1 MEITQETVAAAVNSV
16 ASARGRGTLPNMM
29 AFARALKQLGV
40 KVSLSQV
47 IDAARSADLVDI
59 ADKQDFRALLRSNLI
74 LQKEDFPVFDMV
86 FDCFWREQSYERVP
100 METLEIQGTP
110 SESGAE
116 EGGDEEGLEE
126 AVAEAAAEENVPL
139 ENLEEFS
146 IPTYSPQELLNSK
159 DFSEMG
165 VEESRAIAR
174 AILLIATKIATQI
187 SRRKKIGRKG
197 STVDPRWT
205 MRRSMKYGG
214 EIVELV
220 LRKRRIKKTKVV
232 LLCDVSGSMDC
243 YSRFLIQFM
252 YGLQNELWGVETFV
266 FSTSL
271 SRITHLIRTKD
282 IGNALEKISG
292 SILGW
297 SGGTNIGRSL
307 HTFNRS
313 FAPSMVTHRSV
324 VVIISDGWDRGD
336 VSLLER
342 EMQDLKRRCKKIIWL
357 NPLLAS
363 DNYEP
368 LCKGM
373 QAALPYLD
381 LFLSVHN
388 VNSLVALGRTLQKMV
403 ELRKS
408 IFDPRS
414 SILDHRRC

>member
-1 MEITQETVAAAVNSV
+1 MEITAEAVAAAVSEFSSV
-16 ASARGRGTLPNMM
+16 RGQGTLPNLL
-29 AFARALKQLGV
+29 AFGRVLKQLGV
-40 KVSLSQV
+40 KVGLSQV
-47 IDAARSADLVDI
+47 IDASRSLEFVDI
-59 ADKQDFRALLRSNLI
+59 ADKADFRTLLRSNLVS
-74 LQKEDFPVFDMV
+74 QKEDFPVFDAL
-86 FDCFWREQSYERVP
+86 FDCFWREQSYERMP
-100 METLEIQGTP
+100 METLEIEGTP
-110 SESGAE
+110 TESEAQN
-116 EGGDEEGLEE
+116 GGDEEGLEE
-126 AVAEAAAEENVPL
+126 ANAETSAKENVPL
-139 ENLEEFS
+139 ENLDEFS
-146 IPTYSPQELLNSK
+146 IPTYSPQQLLNRK

-165 VEESRAIAR
+165 IEESRAIAR

-187 SRRKKIGRKG
+187 SRRKKLGRKG
-197 STVDPRWT
+197 NVVDPRWT
-205 MRRSMKYGG
+205 MRRNMKYGG
-214 EIVELV
+214 EIIDLV
-220 LRKRRIKKTKVV
+220 HRKRRVKKTRVV

-282 IGNALEKISG
+282 IVNALEKISG

-307 HTFNRS
+307 HTFNRH
-313 FAPSMVTHRSV
+313 FATSMVTHRTV

-363 DNYEP
+363 ENYEP

-388 VNSLVALGRTLQKMV
+388 VNSLIALGRTLQKMV
-403 ELRKS
+403 A
-408 IFDPRS
+408 
-414 SILDHRRC
+414 

>member
-1 MEITQETVAAAVNSV
+1 MEITPEMVAAAVQSFSSV
-16 ASARGRGTLPNMM
+16 RGQGTLSNLL
-29 AFARALKQLGV
+29 AFGRILKQLGIN
-40 KVSLSQV
+40 VSLSQV
-47 IDAARSADLVDI
+47 VDASRSVEYVDL
-59 ADKQDFRALLRSNLI
+59 ANRADFRALMRSNMI
-74 LQKEDFPVFDMV
+74 SQKEDFPVFDMA
-86 FDCFWREQSYERVP
+86 FDCFWREQSYERIP
-100 METLEIQGTP
+100 EETLEIPGTP
-110 SESGAE
+110 ADSKAQ

-126 AVAEAAAEENVPL
+126 ALSESAAAENIPL
-139 ENLEEFS
+139 DNLEEFS
-146 IPTYSPQELLNSK
+146 IPTYSPQELLNRK

-165 VEESRAIAR
+165 IEESRAIAR
-174 AILLIATKIATQI
+174 AILLIATKIATQM
-187 SRRKKIGRKG
+187 SRRKKIARKG
-197 STVDPRWT
+197 KVVDPRWT
-205 MRRSMKYGG
+205 MRKNMRHGG
-214 EIVELV
+214 EIIDLV
-220 LRKRRIKKTKVV
+220 NRKRRIKKTRVV

-271 SRITHLIRTKD
+271 HRITHLIRTKD
-282 IGNALEKISG
+282 ISNALEKISG

-307 HTFNRS
+307 QTFNRH
-313 FAPSMVTHRSV
+313 FAPSLVTHRTV

-342 EMQDLKRRCKKIIWL
+342 EMQAIKRRCNKIIWL

-388 VNSLVALGRTLQKMV
+388 LNSLVALGRTLQRLV
-403 ELRKS
+403 A
-408 IFDPRS
+408 
-414 SILDHRRC
+414 

>member
-1 MEITQETVAAAVNSV
+1 MEITPEAVAAAVSEFSPV
-16 ASARGRGTLPNMM
+16 RGQGTLPNLL
-29 AFARALKQLGV
+29 AFGRALKQLGV
-40 KVSLSQV
+40 KVGLSQV
-47 IDAARSADLVDI
+47 IDASRSLGFVDI
-59 ADKQDFRALLRSNLI
+59 ADRADFRTLLRSNLVS
-74 LQKEDFPVFDMV
+74 QKEDFPVFDV
-86 FDCFWREQSYERVP
+86 LFDCFWREQSYERVP
-100 METLEIQGTP
+100 MDTLEIEGTP
-110 SESGAE
+110 TESEAQD
-116 EGGDEEGLEE
+116 GGDEEGLEE
-126 AVAEAAAEENVPL
+126 ANAEASAEENVPL
-139 ENLEEFS
+139 ENLDEFS
-146 IPTYSPQELLNSK
+146 LPTYSPQELLNRK

-165 VEESRAIAR
+165 IEESRAIAR

-187 SRRKKIGRKG
+187 SRRKKLGRKG
-197 STVDPRWT
+197 NVVDPRWT
-205 MRRSMKYGG
+205 MRKNMKYGG
-214 EIVELV
+214 EIIDLV
-220 LRKRRIKKTKVV
+220 HRKRRIKKTRVV

-282 IGNALEKISG
+282 IVNALEKISG

-307 HTFNRS
+307 HTFNRN
-313 FAPSMVTHRSV
+313 FAPSMVTHRTV

-363 DNYEP
+363 ENYEP

-388 VNSLVALGRTLQKMV
+388 VNSLITLGRTLQKMV
-403 ELRKS
+403 A
-408 IFDPRS
+408 
-414 SILDHRRC
+414 

>member
-1 MEITQETVAAAVNSV
+1 MEVTQELVAAAVNSV
-16 ASARGRGTLPNMM
+16 ASARGKGTLPNLM

-47 IDAARSADLVDI
+47 IDASRSADLVDI
-59 ADKQDFRALLRSNLI
+59 AEKSDFRAVLRSNLI
-74 LQKEDFPVFDMV
+74 LQKEDFPTFDML
-86 FDCFWREQSYERVP
+86 FDSFWREQSYERVP
-100 METLEIQGTP
+100 METMEIQGTP
-110 SESGAE
+110 TDSHSQ
-116 EGGDEEGLEE
+116 EGGDEEGGLEDT
-126 AVAEAAAEENVPL
+126 AVESIPKENVPL
-139 ENLEEFS
+139 ENLDEFS
-146 IPTYSPQELLNSK
+146 VPTYSPQELMNRK

-197 STVDPRWT
+197 NTIDPRWT

-214 EIVELV
+214 EVIDLV
-220 LRKRRIKKTKVV
+220 HRKKRIKKTKVV

-282 IGNALEKISG
+282 ITNALEKISA

-307 HTFNRS
+307 HAFNRN
-313 FAPSMVTHRSV
+313 FAPSMVTHRTV

-342 EMQDLKRRCKKIIWL
+342 EMQGLKRRCKKIIWL

-363 DNYEP
+363 ENYEQ

-388 VNSLVALGRTLQKMV
+388 VDSLIALGRTLQKMV
-403 ELRKS
+403 A
-408 IFDPRS
+408 
-414 SILDHRRC
+414 

>member
-1 MEITQETVAAAVNSV
+1 MDITAETVASAVNKV
-16 ASARGRGTLPNMM
+16 ASARGKGTLPNMM
-29 AFARALKQLGV
+29 AFARALKQLGI

-47 IDAARSADLVDI
+47 LDASRSADLVDI
-59 ADKQDFRALLRSNLI
+59 GERADFRALLRANLI
-74 LQKEDFPVFDMV
+74 SQKEDFPVFDMV

-100 METLEIQGTP
+100 METMEIQGTP
-110 SESGAE
+110 TESDAP
-116 EGGDEEGLEE
+116 EGGDEEGGLEE
-126 AVAEAAAEENVPL
+126 ATSEAIANENLQL
-139 ENLEEFS
+139 ENLDEFA
-146 IPTYSPQELLNSK
+146 IPTYSPQELMNRK

-174 AILLIATKIATQI
+174 AIMLIATKIATQI

-197 STVDPRWT
+197 NAVDPRWT

-214 EIVELV
+214 EVIELV
-220 LRKRRIKKTKVV
+220 HRKKRIKKTRVV

-282 IGNALEKISG
+282 IVNALEKISG

-307 HTFNRS
+307 HTFNRN
-313 FAPSMVTHRSV
+313 FAPSMVTHRTV

-342 EMQDLKRRCKKIIWL
+342 EMQDLKRRAKKIIWL

-363 DNYEP
+363 ENYEP

-388 VNSLVALGRTLQKMV
+388 VNSLVSLGRTLQKMV
-403 ELRKS
+403 A
-408 IFDPRS
+408 
-414 SILDHRRC
+414 

>member
-1 MEITQETVAAAVNSV
+1 MDITPEKVAAAVGSV
-16 ASARGRGTLPNMM
+16 AAARGSGTVPNMM
-29 AFARALKQLGV
+29 AFARALKELGV

-47 IDAARSADLVDI
+47 LDASHSVDLVDI
-59 ADKQDFRALLRSNLI
+59 GAKDDFRALLRANLI
-74 LQKEDFPVFDMV
+74 SQKEDFPAFDML
-86 FDCFWREQSYERVP
+86 FDCFWREQGYERVP
-100 METLEIQGTP
+100 METMEIQGTP
-110 SESGAE
+110 TESDAP
-116 EGGDEEGLEE
+116 EGGDEEGGLE
-126 AVAEAAAEENVPL
+126 EAAAESLAKENLPL
-139 ENLEEFS
+139 ENLDEFS
-146 IPTYSPQELLNSK
+146 VPTYSPQELMNRK

-165 VEESRAIAR
+165 VEESRAVAR

-187 SRRKKIGRKG
+187 SRRKKVGRKG
-197 STVDPRWT
+197 NVVDPRWT
-205 MRRSMKYGG
+205 MRKSMKYGG
-214 EIVELV
+214 EVIDLV
-220 LRKRRIKKTKVV
+220 HRKRRIKKTKVV

-282 IGNALEKISG
+282 IVNALEKISG

-307 HTFNRS
+307 HSFNRN
-313 FAPSMVTHRSV
+313 FAPSMVTHRTV

-363 DNYEP
+363 ENYEP

-381 LFLSVHN
+381 MFLSVHN
-388 VNSLVALGRTLQKMV
+388 VNSLMALGRTLQKMV
-403 ELRKS
+403 A
-408 IFDPRS
+408 
-414 SILDHRRC
+414 

>member
-1 MEITQETVAAAVNSV
+1 MDITSETVASAVSAV
-16 ASARGRGTLPNMM
+16 ASARGKGTLPNVM
-29 AFARALKQLGV
+29 AFARALKQLGI
-40 KVSLSQV
+40 KIGLSQV
-47 IDAARSADLVDI
+47 LDASRSVELVDI
-59 ADKQDFRALLRSNLI
+59 GERTDFRALLRSNLI
-74 LQKEDFPVFDMV
+74 SQKEDFPVFDMA
-86 FDCFWREQSYERVP
+86 FDCFWREQAYERMP
-100 METLEIQGTP
+100 METMEIQGTP
-110 SESGAE
+110 TESDAP
-116 EGGDEEGLEE
+116 EGGDEEGGLEE
-126 AVAEAAAEENVPL
+126 AASEALAKENLQL
-139 ENLEEFS
+139 ENLDEFAV
-146 IPTYSPQELLNSK
+146 PTYSPQELMNRK

-187 SRRKKIGRKG
+187 SRRKKLGRKG
-197 STVDPRWT
+197 NTVDPRWT
-205 MRRSMKYGG
+205 LRRSMKYGG

-220 LRKRRIKKTKVV
+220 HRKKRIKKTRVV

-282 IGNALEKISG
+282 IVNALEKISG

-313 FAPSMVTHRSV
+313 FAPSMVTHRTV

-342 EMQDLKRRCKKIIWL
+342 EMQDLKRRAKKIIWL

-363 DNYEP
+363 ENYEP

-388 VNSLVALGRTLQKMV
+388 VNSLVSLGRTLQKMV
-403 ELRKS
+403 A
-408 IFDPRS
+408 
-414 SILDHRRC
+414 

>member
-1 MEITQETVAAAVNSV
+1 MDITPEKVAAAVGSV
-16 ASARGRGTLPNMM
+16 AAARGSGTVPNMM
-29 AFARALKQLGV
+29 AFARALKELGV

-47 IDAARSADLVDI
+47 LDASHSVDLVDI
-59 ADKQDFRALLRSNLI
+59 GAKDDFRALLRANLI
-74 LQKEDFPVFDMV
+74 SQKEDFPAFDML
-86 FDCFWREQSYERVP
+86 FDCFWREKGYERVP
-100 METLEIQGTP
+100 METMEIQGTP
-110 SESGAE
+110 TESDAP
-116 EGGDEEGLEE
+116 EGGDEEGGLE
-126 AVAEAAAEENVPL
+126 EAAAESLAKENLPL
-139 ENLEEFS
+139 ENLDEFS
-146 IPTYSPQELLNSK
+146 VPTYSPQELMNRK

-165 VEESRAIAR
+165 VEESRAVAR

-187 SRRKKIGRKG
+187 SRRKKVGRKG
-197 STVDPRWT
+197 NVVDPRWT
-205 MRRSMKYGG
+205 MRKSMKYGG
-214 EIVELV
+214 EVIDLV
-220 LRKRRIKKTKVV
+220 HRKKRIKKTKVI

-282 IGNALEKISG
+282 IVNALEKISG

-307 HTFNRS
+307 HSFNRN
-313 FAPSMVTHRSV
+313 FAPSMVTHRTV

-363 DNYEP
+363 ENYEP

-381 LFLSVHN
+381 MFLSVHN
-388 VNSLVALGRTLQKMV
+388 VNSLMALGRTLQKMV
-403 ELRKS
+403 A
-408 IFDPRS
+408 
-414 SILDHRRC
+414 

>member
-1 MEITQETVAAAVNSV
+1 MEITQETVASAVNSV
-16 ASARGRGTLPNMM
+16 ASVRGRGTLPNMM

-59 ADKQDFRALLRSNLI
+59 AEKQDFRALLRSNMI

-126 AVAEAAAEENVPL
+126 AVAEAAAKENVPL

-146 IPTYSPQELLNSK
+146 IPTYSPQELLNCK

-220 LRKRRIKKTKVV
+220 QRKRRIKKTKVV

-403 ELRKS
+403 A
-408 IFDPRS
+408 
-414 SILDHRRC
+414 

>member
-1 MEITQETVAAAVNSV
+1 MEVTPETVAAAVNSV
-16 ASARGRGTLPNMM
+16 AASRGKGTLPNVMS
-29 AFARALKQLGV
+29 FARALKQLGV

-47 IDAARSADLVDI
+47 LDTSRAIDLVDI
-59 ADKQDFRALLRSNLI
+59 AEKSDFRAVLRANLV
-74 LQKEDFPVFDMV
+74 LQKEDFPAFDML
-86 FDCFWREQSYERVP
+86 FDYFWRELSYERVP
-100 METLEIQGTP
+100 METMEIQGTP
-110 SESGAE
+110 NESEAP
-116 EGGDEEGLEE
+116 EGGDEEGGLD
-126 AVAEAAAEENVPL
+126 EAAVESIPKENLPL
-139 ENLEEFS
+139 ENLDEFS
-146 IPTYSPQELLNSK
+146 VPTYSPQELMNRK
-159 DFSEMG
+159 DFSEMS

-197 STVDPRWT
+197 NTVDPRWT
-205 MRRSMKYGG
+205 LRRSMKYGG
-214 EIVELV
+214 EIIDLV
-220 LRKRRIKKTKVV
+220 HRKKRIKKTRVV

-282 IGNALEKISG
+282 IANALEKISG

-313 FAPSMVTHRSV
+313 FAPSMVTHRTV

-342 EMQDLKRRCKKIIWL
+342 EMQDIKRRCKKIIWL

-363 DNYEP
+363 ENYEP

-388 VNSLVALGRTLQKMV
+388 VNSLVTLGRTLERMV
-403 ELRKS
+403 A
-408 IFDPRS
+408 
-414 SILDHRRC
+414 

>member
-1 MEITQETVAAAVNSV
+1 MEVTSETIAAAVNRV
-16 ASARGRGTLPNMM
+16 AGARGQGTLPNLM

-47 IDAARSADLVDI
+47 LDASRAVEHVDL
-59 ADKQDFRALLRSNLI
+59 AEKTDFRALLRANMVS
-74 LQKEDFPVFDMV
+74 QKEDFPAFDLL
-86 FDCFWREQSYERVP
+86 FYSFWREMSYERVP
-100 METLEIQGTP
+100 METMEIEGTP
-110 SESGAE
+110 SESPAP
-116 EGGDEEGLEE
+116 EGGDEEGGLEE
-126 AVAEAAAEENVPL
+126 ATAETLAKENLPL
-139 ENLEEFS
+139 ENLDEFS
-146 IPTYSPQELLNSK
+146 VPTYSPQELMNRK

-165 VEESRAIAR
+165 VEESRAVAR

-197 STVDPRWT
+197 NTVDPRWT

-214 EIVELV
+214 ELVELV
-220 LRKRRIKKTKVV
+220 HRKRRIKKTNVV

-271 SRITHLIRTKD
+271 SRITHLIRTKNIVD
-282 IGNALEKISG
+282 ALEKISG

-307 HTFNRS
+307 NTFNRN
-313 FAPSMVTHRSV
+313 FAPSMVTHRSI

-336 VSLLER
+336 VSLLEK
-342 EMQDLKRRCKKIIWL
+342 EMQDIKRRAKKIIWL

-363 DNYEP
+363 ENYEP

-388 VNSLVALGRTLQKMV
+388 VNSLVALGRTLQKV
-403 ELRKS
+403 A
-408 IFDPRS
+408 
-414 SILDHRRC
+414 

>member
-1 MEITQETVAAAVNSV
+1 MDITAEAVAAAVNSF
-16 ASARGRGTLPNMM
+16 SALRGHGTLSNVL
-29 AFARALKQLGV
+29 AFARALKELGV

-47 IDAARSADLVDI
+47 IDASRSLDLVDI
-59 ADKQDFRALLRSNLI
+59 AEKADFRALLRSNLI
-74 LQKEDFPVFDMV
+74 SQKEDFPVFDMV
-86 FDCFWREQSYERVP
+86 FDCFWREQNYERVP
-100 METLEIQGTP
+100 METLDIQGTP
-110 SESGAE
+110 TESKTQ

-126 AVAEAAAEENVPL
+126 AVSEIIANENVPL
-139 ENLEEFS
+139 ENLDEVS
-146 IPTYSPQELLNSK
+146 IPTYSPQEQLNRK

-187 SRRKKIGRKG
+187 SRRKKRARRGNV
-197 STVDPRWT
+197 VDLRWT
-205 MRRSMKYGG
+205 MRNNMKFGG
-214 EIVELV
+214 EIIDLV
-220 LRKRRIKKTKVV
+220 TRKRRIKKTRVV

-282 IGNALEKISG
+282 ITNALEKISG
-292 SILGW
+292 NILGW

-307 HTFNRS
+307 HTFNRD
-313 FAPSMVTHRSV
+313 FAPSMVTHRTV
-324 VVIISDGWDRGD
+324 VVVISDGWDRGD

-342 EMQDLKRRCKKIIWL
+342 QMQDLKRRCKTIIWL

-373 QAALPYLD
+373 QAALPYID

-388 VNSLVALGRTLQKMV
+388 VNSLVALGRTLQKLV
-403 ELRKS
+403 A
-408 IFDPRS
+408 
-414 SILDHRRC
+414 

>member
-1 MEITQETVAAAVNSV
+1 MEITQELVAAAVNSV
-16 ASARGRGTLPNMM
+16 ASARGKGTLPNLM

-47 IDAARSADLVDI
+47 IDASRSADLIDI
-59 ADKQDFRALLRSNLI
+59 AEKSDFRAVLRSNLI
-74 LQKEDFPVFDMV
+74 LQKEDFPTFDML
-86 FDCFWREQSYERVP
+86 FDSFWREQSYERVP
-100 METLEIQGTP
+100 METMDIQGTP
-110 SESGAE
+110 TDSHSQ
-116 EGGDEEGLEE
+116 EGGDEEGGLEE
-126 AVAEAAAEENVPL
+126 AAVESIPKENVPL
-139 ENLEEFS
+139 ENLDEFS
-146 IPTYSPQELLNSK
+146 VPTYSPQELMNRK

-197 STVDPRWT
+197 STIDPRWT
-205 MRRSMKYGG
+205 MRRSMRYGG
-214 EIVELV
+214 EIIDLV
-220 LRKRRIKKTKVV
+220 HRKKRIKKTRVV

-282 IGNALEKISG
+282 IANALEKISG

-307 HTFNRS
+307 HTFNRN
-313 FAPSMVTHRSV
+313 FAPSIVTHRTI

-342 EMQDLKRRCKKIIWL
+342 EMQDIKRRCKKIIWL

-363 DNYEP
+363 ENYEP

-388 VNSLVALGRTLQKMV
+388 VNSLVTLGRTLEKMV
-403 ELRKS
+403 A
-408 IFDPRS
+408 
-414 SILDHRRC
+414 

>member
-59 ADKQDFRALLRSNLI
+59 AEKQDFRALLRSNMI

-86 FDCFWREQSYERVP
+86 FDCFWREQGYERVP

-126 AVAEAAAEENVPL
+126 AVAEAAAKENVPL

-146 IPTYSPQELLNSK
+146 IPTYSPQELLNRK

-220 LRKRRIKKTKVV
+220 QRKRRIKKTKVV

-307 HTFNRS
+307 HTFNRN

-403 ELRKS
+403 A
-408 IFDPRS
+408 
-414 SILDHRRC
+414 

>member
-1 MEITQETVAAAVNSV
+1 MEITPEAVAAAVGNFSSV
-16 ASARGRGTLPNMM
+16 RGQGTLPNLL
-29 AFARALKQLGV
+29 AFGRALKELGV

-47 IDAARSADLVDI
+47 IDVSRAVEFVDL
-59 ADKQDFRALLRSNLI
+59 ADKGDFRALLRSNLI
-74 LQKEDFPVFDMV
+74 SQKEDFPVFDML

-110 SESGAE
+110 TESGAQ

-126 AVAEAAAEENVPL
+126 ALAETVATENVPL
-139 ENLEEFS
+139 ENLDEFS
-146 IPTYSPQELLNSK
+146 VPTYSPQELLNRK

-187 SRRKKIGRKG
+187 SRRKKLGRKG
-197 STVDPRWT
+197 NVVDPRWT
-205 MRRSMKYGG
+205 MRKNMKYGG
-214 EIVELV
+214 EIIDLV
-220 LRKRRIKKTKVV
+220 NRKRRIKKTRVV

-282 IGNALEKISG
+282 IANALEKISG

-307 HTFNRS
+307 HTFNRN
-313 FAPSMVTHRSV
+313 FAPSMVTHRTV

-388 VNSLVALGRTLQKMV
+388 VNSLIALGRTLQKMV
-403 ELRKS
+403 A
-408 IFDPRS
+408 
-414 SILDHRRC
+414 

>member
-1 MEITQETVAAAVNSV
+1 MEITPEAVAAAVGNFSSV
-16 ASARGRGTLPNMM
+16 RGQGTLPNLL
-29 AFARALKQLGV
+29 AFGRALKELGV

-47 IDAARSADLVDI
+47 IDVSRAVEFVDL
-59 ADKQDFRALLRSNLI
+59 ADKGDFRALLRSNLI
-74 LQKEDFPVFDMV
+74 SQKEDFPVFDML

-110 SESGAE
+110 TESGAQ

-126 AVAEAAAEENVPL
+126 AVAETVATENVPL
-139 ENLEEFS
+139 ENLDEFS
-146 IPTYSPQELLNSK
+146 IPTYSPQELLNRK

-187 SRRKKIGRKG
+187 SRRKKLGRKG
-197 STVDPRWT
+197 NVVDPRWT
-205 MRRSMKYGG
+205 MRRNMKYGG
-214 EIVELV
+214 EIIDLV
-220 LRKRRIKKTKVV
+220 NRKRRIKKTRVV

-282 IGNALEKISG
+282 IANALEKISG

-307 HTFNRS
+307 HTFNRN
-313 FAPSMVTHRSV
+313 FAPSMVTHRTV
-324 VVIISDGWDRGD
+324 VVIISNGWDRGD

-388 VNSLVALGRTLQKMV
+388 VNSLITLGRTLQKMV
-403 ELRKS
+403 A
-408 IFDPRS
+408 
-414 SILDHRRC
+414 

>member
-1 MEITQETVAAAVNSV
+1 MEITPEAVAAAVGQFSSV
-16 ASARGRGTLPNMM
+16 RGQGTLPNLL
-29 AFARALKQLGV
+29 AFGRALKQLGV

-47 IDAARSADLVDI
+47 IDVSRSVEFVDI
-59 ADKQDFRALLRSNLI
+59 ADKADFHALLRSNLI
-74 LQKEDFPVFDMV
+74 SQKEDFPVFDIL

-100 METLEIQGTP
+100 METVDIQGTP
-110 SESGAE
+110 TESGAQ

-126 AVAEAAAEENVPL
+126 AVAETVATENVPL
-139 ENLEEFS
+139 ENLDEFS
-146 IPTYSPQELLNSK
+146 VPTYSPQELLNRK

-187 SRRKKIGRKG
+187 SRRKKLGRKG
-197 STVDPRWT
+197 NVVDPRWT
-205 MRRSMKYGG
+205 MRKNMKYGG
-214 EIVELV
+214 EIIELV
-220 LRKRRIKKTKVV
+220 TRKRRIKKTRVV

-282 IGNALEKISG
+282 IANALEKISG

-307 HTFNRS
+307 HTFNRN
-313 FAPSMVTHRSV
+313 FAPSMVTHRTV

-363 DNYEP
+363 ENYEP

-388 VNSLVALGRTLQKMV
+388 VNSLITLGRTLQKMV
-403 ELRKS
+403 A
-408 IFDPRS
+408 
-414 SILDHRRC
+414 

>member
-1 MEITQETVAAAVNSV
+1 
-16 ASARGRGTLPNMM
+16 MM
-29 AFARALKQLGV
+29 AFGRALKQLGV

-47 IDAARSADLVDI
+47 LDASRSADLVSI
-59 ADKQDFRALLRSNLI
+59 AERTDFRALLRANLI
-74 LQKEDFPVFDMV
+74 TQKEDFPVFDML

-100 METLEIQGTP
+100 METMEIQGTP
-110 SESGAE
+110 AESDAP
-116 EGGDEEGLEE
+116 EGGDEEGGLEE
-126 AVAEAAAEENVPL
+126 AASEALAQENLPL
-139 ENLEEFS
+139 ENLDEFS
-146 IPTYSPQELLNSK
+146 VPTYSPQELMNRK

-197 STVDPRWT
+197 NVIDPRST

-214 EIVELV
+214 EVIELSR
-220 LRKRRIKKTKVV
+220 RKKRIKKTKVV

-271 SRITHLIRTKD
+271 SRINHLIRTKNIVD
-282 IGNALEKISG
+282 ALEKISG

-307 HTFNRS
+307 HSFNRN
-313 FAPSMVTHRSV
+313 FAPSMVTHRTV

-336 VSLLER
+336 VSLLEK
-342 EMQDLKRRCKKIIWL
+342 EMRDIKRRAKKIIWL

-388 VNSLVALGRTLQKMV
+388 VNSLVSLGRTLQKMV
-403 ELRKS
+403 A
-408 IFDPRS
+408 
-414 SILDHRRC
+414 

>member
-16 ASARGRGTLPNMM
+16 TSARGKGTLPNLM

-47 IDAARSADLVDI
+47 IDASRSADLVDI
-59 ADKQDFRALLRSNLI
+59 AEKSDFRAVLRSNLI
-74 LQKEDFPVFDMV
+74 LQKEDFPTFDML
-86 FDCFWREQSYERVP
+86 FDSFWREQSYERMP
-100 METLEIQGTP
+100 METMDIQGTP
-110 SESGAE
+110 TESQSQ
-116 EGGDEEGLEE
+116 EGGDEEGGLEE
-126 AVAEAAAEENVPL
+126 AAIESIPKENVPL
-139 ENLEEFS
+139 ENLDEFS
-146 IPTYSPQELLNSK
+146 VPTYSPQELMNRK

-214 EIVELV
+214 EIIDLV
-220 LRKRRIKKTKVV
+220 HRKRRIKKTRVV

-282 IGNALEKISG
+282 IANALEKISG

-307 HTFNRS
+307 HTFNRN
-313 FAPSMVTHRSV
+313 FAPSIVTHRTV

-342 EMQDLKRRCKKIIWL
+342 EMQDIKRRCKKIIWL

-363 DNYEP
+363 ENYEP

-388 VNSLVALGRTLQKMV
+388 VNSLVTLGRTLEKMV
-403 ELRKS
+403 A
-408 IFDPRS
+408 
-414 SILDHRRC
+414 

>member
-1 MEITQETVAAAVNSV
+1 MEITPEAVAAAVGNFSSV
-16 ASARGRGTLPNMM
+16 RGQGTLPNLL
-29 AFARALKQLGV
+29 AFGRALKELGV

-47 IDAARSADLVDI
+47 IDVSRAVEFVDL
-59 ADKQDFRALLRSNLI
+59 ADKGDFRALLRSNLI
-74 LQKEDFPVFDMV
+74 SQKEDFPVFDML

-100 METLEIQGTP
+100 METLEIEGTP
-110 SESGAE
+110 TESGAQ

-126 AVAEAAAEENVPL
+126 AVAETVATENVPL
-139 ENLEEFS
+139 ENLDEFS
-146 IPTYSPQELLNSK
+146 IPTYSPQELLNRK

-187 SRRKKIGRKG
+187 SRRKKLGRKG
-197 STVDPRWT
+197 NVVDPRWT
-205 MRRSMKYGG
+205 MRRNMKYGG
-214 EIVELV
+214 EIIDLV
-220 LRKRRIKKTKVV
+220 NRKRRIKKTRVV

-282 IGNALEKISG
+282 IANALEKISG

-307 HTFNRS
+307 HTFNRN
-313 FAPSMVTHRSV
+313 FAPSIVTHRTV

-388 VNSLVALGRTLQKMV
+388 VNSLITLGRTLQKMV
-403 ELRKS
+403 A
-408 IFDPRS
+408 
-414 SILDHRRC
+414 

>member
-1 MEITQETVAAAVNSV
+1 MEITPETVAAAVGGV
-16 ASARGRGTLPNMM
+16 SAVRGHGTLPNLM

-47 IDAARSADLVDI
+47 LDTSRSLELVDI
-59 ADKQDFRALLRSNLI
+59 AERTDFKALLRSNLI
-74 LQKEDFPVFDMV
+74 LQKEDFPAFDTL
-86 FDCFWREQSYERVP
+86 FDCFWREQAYERVP

-110 SESGAE
+110 TESNAQ
-116 EGGDEEGLEE
+116 EGGDEEGGLEE
-126 AVAEAAAEENVPL
+126 AMAEAMAQENVPL
-139 ENLEEFS
+139 ENLDEFS
-146 IPTYSPQELLNSK
+146 VPTYSAQELMNRK

-165 VEESRAIAR
+165 VEESRAVAR

-197 STVDPRWT
+197 DSVDPRWT
-205 MRRSMKYGG
+205 MRKSMKYGG
-214 EIVELV
+214 EVVELIN
-220 LRKRRIKKTKVV
+220 RKKRIKKTKVV

-271 SRITHLIRTKD
+271 SRITHLIRTKNIVD
-282 IGNALEKISG
+282 ALDKISG

-307 HTFNRS
+307 HTFNRN
-313 FAPSMVTHRSV
+313 FAPSMVTSRTV

-336 VSLLER
+336 VSLLEQ

-403 ELRKS
+403 A
-408 IFDPRS
+408 
-414 SILDHRRC
+414 

>member
-126 AVAEAAAEENVPL
+126 AVAEASAQENLPL
-139 ENLEEFS
+139 DNLEEFS
-146 IPTYSPQELLNSK
+146 IPTYSPQELLNRK

-220 LRKRRIKKTKVV
+220 QRKRRIKKTKVV

-307 HTFNRS
+307 HTFNRN

-403 ELRKS
+403 A
-408 IFDPRS
+408 
-414 SILDHRRC
+414 

>member
-1 MEITQETVAAAVNSV
+1 MDVTPEAVAAAVSNVSSV
-16 ASARGRGTLPNMM
+16 RGQGTLPNLLV
-29 AFARALKQLGV
+29 FGRALKELGV
-40 KVSLSQV
+40 KISLSQV
-47 IDAARSADLVDI
+47 IDVSRAVEFVDL
-59 ADKQDFRALLRSNLI
+59 ADKGDFRALLRSNLI
-74 LQKEDFPVFDMV
+74 SQREDFPVFDML

-110 SESGAE
+110 TESGAQ

-126 AVAEAAAEENVPL
+126 AAAETVATENVPL
-139 ENLEEFS
+139 ENLDEFS
-146 IPTYSPQELLNSK
+146 VPTYSPQELLNRK

-187 SRRKKIGRKG
+187 SRRKKLGRKG
-197 STVDPRWT
+197 NVVDPRWT
-205 MRRSMKYGG
+205 MRKNMKYGG
-214 EIVELV
+214 EIIDLV
-220 LRKRRIKKTKVV
+220 NRKRRIKKTRVV

-282 IGNALEKISG
+282 IANALEKISG

-307 HTFNRS
+307 HTFNRN
-313 FAPSMVTHRSV
+313 FAPSMVTHRTV

-388 VNSLVALGRTLQKMV
+388 VNSLIALGRTLQKMV
-403 ELRKS
+403 A
-408 IFDPRS
+408 
-414 SILDHRRC
+414 

>member
-1 MEITQETVAAAVNSV
+1 MEITPETVAAAVDHFSSV
-16 ASARGRGTLPNMM
+16 RGQGTLPNLM
-29 AFARALKQLGV
+29 AFARTLKQLGI
-40 KVSLSQV
+40 KVGLSQV
-47 IDAARSADLVDI
+47 IDASRAVEFVDMADR
-59 ADKQDFRALLRSNLI
+59 ADFRALLRSNLI
-74 LQKEDFPVFDMV
+74 SQKEDFPIFDMV
-86 FDCFWREQSYERVP
+86 FDCFWREQAYERAP
-100 METLEIQGTP
+100 SETLEIPGTP
-110 SESGAE
+110 TESAAQ
-116 EGGDEEGLEE
+116 EGGDEEGLED
-126 AVAEAAAEENVPL
+126 ASAEAMATENVPL
-139 ENLEEFS
+139 ENLDEFS
-146 IPTYSPQELLNSK
+146 IPTYSPEELLNRK

-174 AILLIATKIATQI
+174 AILLIANKIATQI
-187 SRRKKIGRKG
+187 SRRKKRARKG
-197 STVDPRWT
+197 NVVDPRRT
-205 MRRSMKYGG
+205 MRNSMKYGG
-214 EIVELV
+214 EIIDLV
-220 LRKRRIKKTKVV
+220 NRKRRIKKTKVV

-282 IGNALEKISG
+282 ITHALEKISG

-307 HTFNRS
+307 HTFNRH
-313 FAPSMVTHRSV
+313 FAPSMVTHRTV

-388 VNSLVALGRTLQKMV
+388 VNSLIALGRTLQKMV
-403 ELRKS
+403 A
-408 IFDPRS
+408 
-414 SILDHRRC
+414 